1 MDAIESEVRTGDST
15 MNGAKVYPIVIS
27 SFYYD
32 GTRLE
37 GQGTYCVEG
46 PTRAHLR
53 VPLPNDLQTC
63 RRDYGSPISF
73 VVVRMVVYL
82 SMKDIK
88 LSNTS
93 REMTYRWTICSC

>member
-1 MDAIESEVRTGDST
+1 
-15 MNGAKVYPIVIS
+15 MNGPKVYPIVIS

-37 GQGTYCVEG
+37 GQGTYRVEG

-53 VPLPNDLQTC
+53 IPLPDDLQTC
-63 RRDYGSPISF
+63 RRYYGQPISF
-73 VVVRMVVYL
+73 VVGRMVVYL

-88 LSNTS
+88 LGNTS
-93 REMTYRWTICSC
+93 REMTYKWTICSR